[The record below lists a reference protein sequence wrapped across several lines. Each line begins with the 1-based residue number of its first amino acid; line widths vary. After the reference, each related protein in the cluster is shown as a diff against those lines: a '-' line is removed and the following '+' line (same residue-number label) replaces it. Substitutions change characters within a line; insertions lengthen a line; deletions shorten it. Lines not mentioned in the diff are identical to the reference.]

1 MKNIIQ
7 ENIQTQEL
15 WVVKGTITII
25 LVFFLSKLY
34 IYIYIYI
41 TIPHCACIVKK
52 SHFFFML
59 GIVLYH
65 IIIVSSL
72 VPHLTCYVYL
82 VFAPLGLMFQH

>member
-7 ENIQTQEL
+7 ENIRTQEL

-34 IYIYIYI
+34 IYIYR
-41 TIPHCACIVKK
+41 TIPHCAGIVKK

-65 IIIVSSL
+65 IIIVSNL